1 MGTENCLSNK
11 SHGLRTLLF
20 CYRLVLSRIPCV
32 STISLM
38 FGKGRSCNIASVA
51 ERGPAEIN
59 IAVLGVTGSG
69 KSALIVKFLTRRF
82 ITEYDPNL
90 EDTYTSEEMVDQQ
103 PVLIKVMDTA
113 DQDGPVNCERYLGW
127 ANAYLVVYSIGDR
140 SSFQGCQ
147 SYLETLS
154 QNAKGGHQEAPVLLL
169 GNKLDMDRYRQ
180 VSKCE
185 GASLAARFGCL
196 FFEVSACLDF
206 LSVQHIFH
214 ARPGAP
220 LPVQGLFISEDRPL
234 LGLSSQTQVA
244 PPCFKEMPTPA
255 TAKLV
260 TVKSS
265 RAQSK
270 RRAPTLT
277 LLKGFKIF

>member
-1 MGTENCLSNK
+1 
-11 SHGLRTLLF
+11 
-20 CYRLVLSRIPCV
+20 
-32 STISLM
+32 M
-38 FGKGRSCNIASVA
+38 FGKGRSCNISSVA

-214 ARPGAP
+214 EAVREVRRESERS
-220 LPVQGLFISEDRPL
+220 LPVRPLFISEDRPL